1 MAMDKNSTFRY
12 HNHMTGKLNDKQ
24 KLFVLEYLKDL
35 NATQAAIR
43 AGYSEKT
50 ARQQGARLLTN
61 AVIEKQVEQAK
72 AARQE
77 AVKIDA
83 AYVLKQAVK
92 LHERCMQEVR
102 PKMVRQGK
110 EMVHATDDDGNKL
123 YVFDTSG
130 AAKGLELIGK
140 HISVQAFNEKKS
152 VTLDLADAST
162 EELEA
167 ELARL
172 EAEDD

>member
-1 MAMDKNSTFRY
+1 MAQ
-12 HNHMTGKLNDKQ
+12 KLNDKQ

-50 ARQQGARLLTN
+50 AKSQGGRLLTN
-61 AVIEKQVEQAK
+61 VIIKDQIEKAK
-72 AARQE
+72 ATRQE

-83 AYVLKQAVK
+83 DYVLRQAVK
-92 LHERCMQEVR
+92 LHERCMQDVK
-102 PKMVRQGK
+102 PKMVRRGK
-110 EMVHATDDDGNKL
+110 EMVQARDEEGNL
-123 YVFDTSG
+123 LFVFDASG
-130 AAKGLELIGK
+130 AAKGLDLIGK

-172 EAEDD
+172 EAEENGD